1 MRKIIIVIGMVS
13 ILFAG
18 GWDHPVQGIRGL
30 GMGDAYTAL
39 SEDASAIWWNPG
51 GLSFQKNMLEI
62 ELGGTYDMPMHVYKF
77 PDPSNPSQEKE
88 AKSSLN
94 TFVPQGFLS
103 YKLNKFGLGFG
114 YYVEYGGGGVDWK
127 KEDIGMDVYS
137 VLGVMAFAPTFSY
150 MINEKI
156 GIGAKVE
163 VLYGSF
169 DSEMK
174 NGEEIKHEGSGWA
187 FTGGAGLLWKPTDI
201 LSVGLN
207 LRGPFTLKM
216 DGEAEHK
223 ITFPVETTLTH
234 DTKVKADFPITV
246 GLGLGIK
253 PIPNLLGALDFEYTT
268 WSTLDYVEMT
278 IKGPTGDTTMRD
290 SLLFED
296 AFKIKIGCEYTLPMG
311 LSLRTGFA
319 YDKAASPDS
328 TLSPANIDVDKFVIF
343 GGLGYSIGNFGID
356 LAILKAFGS
365 ERKYEEEVAPGITVT
380 QKFNMNPMA
389 IGIALKY
396 RL

>member
-1 MRKIIIVIGMVS
+1 MKKIIIMGMVS
-13 ILFAG
+13 LLFAG

-39 SEDASAIWWNPG
+39 AEDVSAIWWNPG
-51 GLSFQKNMLEI
+51 GLCFQKNMFEI
-62 ELGGTYDMPMHVYKF
+62 ELGGTYDMPMHTMKF
-77 PDPSNPSQEKE
+77 QDPLGQEKE
-88 AKSSLN
+88 AKSNLT
-94 TFVPQGFLS
+94 TFVPQAFLS
-103 YKLNKFGLGFG
+103 YKLNKFGIGFG
-114 YYVEYGGGGVDWK
+114 YYTEYGGGGVDWK
-127 KEDIGMDVYS
+127 KEDIGMDAHFA
-137 VLGVMAFAPTFSY
+137 LGVMAFAPTFSY

-163 VLYGSF
+163 VLYGIF

-174 NGEEIKHEGSGWA
+174 NDGEFKHKGSGWA
-187 FTGGAGLLWKPTDI
+187 FTGGLGALYKPTDI
-201 LSVGLN
+201 FSIGLN
-207 LRGPFTLKM
+207 LRGPFNLKM

-223 ITFPVETTLTH
+223 ITSPIETTLTN
-234 DTKVKADFPITV
+234 DTEVKCDFPITV
-246 GLGLGIK
+246 GFGVGIK
-253 PIPNLLGALDFEYTT
+253 PLPNLSGALDFEYTT
-268 WSTLDYVEMT
+268 WSSLDYVEVT
-278 IKGPTGDTTMRD
+278 IKGPAGETTMRD

-296 AFKIKIGCEYTLPMG
+296 AFKIKLGCEYSFPIG

-328 TLSPANIDVDKFVIF
+328 TLSFMNIDVDKFVIF
-343 GGLGYSIGNFGID
+343 GGLGYDIGNFGID

-365 ERKYEEEVAPGITVT
+365 ERKYEEEVQPGVIVT

-389 IGIALKY
+389 IGVALKY